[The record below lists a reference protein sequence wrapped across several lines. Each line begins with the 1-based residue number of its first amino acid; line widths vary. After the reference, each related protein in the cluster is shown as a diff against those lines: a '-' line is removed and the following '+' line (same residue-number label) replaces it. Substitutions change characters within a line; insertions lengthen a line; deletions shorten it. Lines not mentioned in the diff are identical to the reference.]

1 MKNFLI
7 LFFDIDFV
15 GCLIRDRQSNREM
28 MAAVIFFQF
37 KHPKKKIPAS
47 KKFDSNQ
54 FGQQRKQ
61 RDYCL
66 IFLKIL
72 SLTVDRKK
80 IKNQNQEQDNN
91 NKNLI

>member
-1 MKNFLI
+1 
-7 LFFDIDFV
+7 
-15 GCLIRDRQSNREM
+15 M
-28 MAAVIFFQF
+28 MAAVNVFSLIQTSQ
-37 KHPKKKIPAS
+37 KKIPAS

>member
-66 IFLKIL
+66 IFDFITNCRSKK
-72 SLTVDRKK
+72 SK
-80 IKNQNQEQDNN
+80 IKT
-91 NKNLI
+91 KSKTTTTKT